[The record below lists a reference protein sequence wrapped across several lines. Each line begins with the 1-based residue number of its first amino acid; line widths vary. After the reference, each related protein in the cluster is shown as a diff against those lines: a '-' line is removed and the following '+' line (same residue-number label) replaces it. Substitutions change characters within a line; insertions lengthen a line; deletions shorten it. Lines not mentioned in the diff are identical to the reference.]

1 MTLLFIYIPH
11 NVSIEHLPPTPSL
24 QNVDCWLQM
33 CTLCQSPLY
42 LSQTLFE
49 VMCQWCKTPHRGLAE
64 LLLFSF
70 TSKDGAVPP
79 PLSVFN
85 MTHTNQKIIHMHTH
99 TFFLFIHFFYTYI
112 HTFSVFLW
120 ESGVNMSQTLFATR
134 NTPNWRHCFFSNEI
148 HPDDVG
154 MNIFMSDTQEKQDG
168 GTRAAN

>member
-99 TFFLFIHFFYTYI
+99 TFFLFIHFLYIYTYI
-112 HTFSVFLW
+112 FCLPLGKWGEYEPNSVYHEKHTKLT
-120 ESGVNMSQTLFATR
+120 TLFL
-134 NTPNWRHCFFSNEI
+134 F
-148 HPDDVG
+148 
-154 MNIFMSDTQEKQDG
+154 
-168 GTRAAN
+168 